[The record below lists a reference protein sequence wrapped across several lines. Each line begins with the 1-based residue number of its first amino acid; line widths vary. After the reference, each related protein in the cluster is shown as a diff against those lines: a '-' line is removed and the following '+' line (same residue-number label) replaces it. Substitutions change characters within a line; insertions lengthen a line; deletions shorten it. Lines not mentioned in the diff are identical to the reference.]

1 MSNNFRGNFRVGR
14 RRRQGGNFG
23 GNRLDIN
30 RFIHKAAD
38 TCVAESYTPRNSFEG
53 FGFCPEVVRNITKK
67 GYASPTPIQ
76 DQSIPAIL
84 EGKDLI
90 GLANTGTGK
99 TAAFLLPMIDKVFKN
114 KRNQNF
120 SSATRKRNQN
130 FSSTSYRSERVF
142 IVTPTRELAQQI
154 NEELRFFA
162 QNLGIYSTLL
172 IGGANLNRQAQEL
185 YRNPHFVIGTP
196 GRIRDLI
203 NRKCLNLS
211 NFGNVILDEVDLMVD
226 IGFIR
231 DVEFFISLLSRERQ
245 SLFFSATI
253 SAKVNHIL
261 QSFVKNPVTV
271 SVKTGETADLVDQ
284 DVVRVMDK
292 NKKVDQLHQLLIQKG
307 FDKVL
312 IFGATKWNVERL
324 TKELV
329 NRGFRAAA
337 IHGNKTQ
344 GARLRA
350 VQEFKQGLLQ
360 VLLATD
366 VASRGLDIPNVTH
379 VINYEIP
386 KTYEDYTHRIGR
398 TGRANNKGTAL
409 TFV

>member
-1 MSNNFRGNFRVGR
+1 MSNYFRGHSRGNFHGGR

-38 TCVAESYTPRNSFEG
+38 TCAVESYTPRNSFNG
-53 FGFCPEVVRNITKK
+53 FEFCPEVIRNIDKK

-76 DQSIPAIL
+76 DQSIPAIM
-84 EGKDLI
+84 EGRDLI

-114 KRNQNF
+114 
-120 SSATRKRNQN
+120 
-130 FSSTSYRSERVF
+130 RSERVF

-162 QNLGIYSTLL
+162 QGLGIYSTLL
-172 IGGANLNRQAQEL
+172 IGGASLNRQANEL

-261 QSFVKNPVTV
+261 QSFVQNPITV

-292 NKKVDQLHQLLIQKG
+292 SRKVDQLHQLLIQKG

-324 TKELV
+324 TKELI

-344 GARLRA
+344 GARIRA
-350 VQEFKQGLLQ
+350 VQEFKLGRIQ

-386 KTYEDYTHRIGR
+386 KTYEDYVHRIGR

>member
-1 MSNNFRGNFRVGR
+1 MSNNFRGNHYMDR
-14 RRRQGGNFG
+14 RRRQGSGYSRSQNRPANGNG
-23 GNRLDIN
+23 SRLDIN
-30 RFIHKAAD
+30 RFIHKAKD
-38 TCVAESYTPRNSFEG
+38 TCAAEPYIPGNSFG
-53 FGFCPEVVRNITKK
+53 DFGFCPEIVSNISKK
-67 GYASPTPIQ
+67 GYVSPTPIQ

-84 EGKDLI
+84 AGRDLI

-114 KRNQNF
+114 RQ
-120 SSATRKRNQN
+120 T
-130 FSSTSYRSERVF
+130 ERVF
-142 IVTPTRELAQQI
+142 IVTPTRELAQQV
-154 NEELRFFA
+154 NQELRVFA
-162 QNLGIYSTLL
+162 QGLGIYSTLL

-211 NFGNVILDEVDLMVD
+211 SFGNVILDEVDLMVD

-231 DVEFFISLLSRERQ
+231 DVEFFISLLSHKRQ

-261 QSFVKNPVTV
+261 QSFVNSPVTV

-284 DVVRVMDK
+284 DVIRVADK
-292 NKKVDQLHQLLIQKG
+292 SRKVEQLHQLLVQKG

-312 IFGATKWNVERL
+312 VFGATKWNVERL
-324 TKELV
+324 TKELI

-350 VQEFKQGLLQ
+350 VQEFKLGQIQ

-386 KTYEDYTHRIGR
+386 KTYEDYIHRIGR
-398 TGRANNKGTAL
+398 TGRAGKLGIAL
-409 TFV
+409 TFIS